1 MYWLIETEEQI
12 NYLINRQYREAFI
25 EIIPFHNNVHP
36 ALNDISLVYFKPYS
50 EQKGFMLCVT
60 HSECLGVSKTLVNE
74 LLTQIN
80 TLWVRDKKSAL
91 FYFQIKGLLDVN
103 IIIPPYIQEP
113 TQAHNVLYQ
122 KYPNKKDIN
131 KIVPVVKH
139 YEMCESIYDKIL
151 PVFKKEKPSY
161 FNFYNN
167 YTTLAFF
174 GIEKNG
180 IKFDRSTFDQH
191 FKPTNEIYSI
201 DEDRIYT
208 NYNLATTTRRPSN
221 SFNGIN
227 FAALNKESGARKSFI
242 PDNDEFIELDISA
255 YHPNLAAQLVDFD
268 FGEQDVHQAFADM
281 YGVTYKEAKE
291 LTFKQ
296 LYGGIFKEY
305 EHLEFFKKIKK
316 YIDNNWKKFNDD
328 GYIEVPRSGYWFEKS
343 KMDEMNPQKLFNY
356 VLQNLETS
364 TNVCILMELN
374 KLLRGKNSKL
384 VLYTYD
390 SFTFDMDNSENLI
403 DDINKI
409 FTNKKLQTKTSYGS
423 TYDFK

>member
-12 NYLINRQYREAFI
+12 EYLISRQYRDAFI

-50 EQKGFMLCVT
+50 EQKGFMLCVM
-60 HSECLGVSKTLVNE
+60 HSECLSVNKTRIDDLIRGIDNV
-74 LLTQIN
+74 
-80 TLWVRDKKSAL
+80 WVRDKKSAL
-91 FYFQIKGLLDVN
+91 YYFPFKGLLDSS

-151 PVFKKEKPSY
+151 PVFEKEKPSY